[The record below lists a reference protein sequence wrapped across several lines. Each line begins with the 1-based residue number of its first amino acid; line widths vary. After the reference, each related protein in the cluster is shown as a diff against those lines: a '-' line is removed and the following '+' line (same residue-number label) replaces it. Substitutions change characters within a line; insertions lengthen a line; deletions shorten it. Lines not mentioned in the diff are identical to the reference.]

1 WFKHSSNISGTDYLL
16 ANFNDAGYKIYMTSA
31 GALCLGIDD
40 DSTWGP
46 DDSTCTP
53 YAYNDS
59 RWHHFAAI
67 KSGTA
72 SITMYIDGLQASQN
86 ASLSATSSLNTDSS
100 LYIGNDTDGGSN
112 GWVGFLDQIVV
123 YNYARSAAQVKVD
136 HNGGTAN
143 FGP

>member
-1 WFKHSSNISGTDYLL
+1 
-16 ANFNDAGYKIYMTSA
+16 
-31 GALCLGIDD
+31 
-40 DSTWGP
+40 
-46 DDSTCTP
+46 
-53 YAYNDS
+53 
-59 RWHHFAAI
+59 
-67 KSGTA
+67 
-72 SITMYIDGLQASQN
+72 
-86 ASLSATSSLNTDSS
+86 SATSSLNTDSS